1 MSSQAYVG
9 TQQRT
14 FQAAFIHEMEQN
26 YGFLKSKRLLTLLA
40 ADIQRLVE
48 EFYPTPAHLRPGW
61 ILFTGTKAEGPKA
74 YPGQTASALTTVTIE
89 WPLVTPEDLAWMASK
104 PDTKPLRQQLLIQ
117 RLIRLIEHGHSHAQ
131 GPVLLTVADLSLLL
145 GLTTVQVSQLLQE
158 ARLLSGKPLLTK
170 GYYFDQGLRP
180 SHKDEIIALYEQG
193 MDEADIARHSQH
205 AQASVGRYLR
215 DYERIKELIQAQI
228 PVDAIP
234 RLLGLQPSV
243 VTAYVELLQRYRPAY
258 FASEQLEA

>member
-14 FQAAFIHEMEQN
+14 FQSAFIHEMEQN
-26 YGFLKSKRLLTLLA
+26 YGFLKSKRMLTLLA
-40 ADIQRLVE
+40 EDIQRLVE
-48 EFYPTPAHLRPGW
+48 EFFPTPAHLRPGW
-61 ILFTGTKAEGPKA
+61 LLFTGTKADGRKA
-74 YPGQTASALTTVTIE
+74 FPGQSATDLTAVTIE
-89 WPLVTPEDLAWMASK
+89 WPLLTQDDLDWMAAQ
-104 PDTKPLRQQLLIQ
+104 PDTKPMRRHLLIQ
-117 RLIRLIEHGHSHAQ
+117 RVIRLIEYGQAHAQ

-158 ARLLSGKPLLTK
+158 ARIHSGKPLHTK

-180 SHKDEIIALYEQG
+180 SHKAEIVALYEDG

-205 AQASVGRYLR
+205 AQSSVGRYLR
-215 DYERIKELIQAQI
+215 DYDRVKELLIAHI
-228 PVDAIP
+228 PVVDIP

-243 VTAYVELLQRYRPAY
+243 VDAYVALLQLHKPAL
-258 FASEQLEA
+258 FTSDQLDA